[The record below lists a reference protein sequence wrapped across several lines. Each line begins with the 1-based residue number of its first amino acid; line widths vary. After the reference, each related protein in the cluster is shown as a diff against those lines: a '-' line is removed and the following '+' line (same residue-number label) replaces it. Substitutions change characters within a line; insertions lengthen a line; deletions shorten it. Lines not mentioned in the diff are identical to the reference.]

1 MADKVSCL
9 IIRGGSSKGVF
20 FDRDDL
26 PPSGPDRDR
35 VILNIYGS
43 PDNRQIDGLGGA
55 DKLTSKTAVMG
66 PPTRKDCDI
75 DYLFGQVMIDSP
87 DVEWESMCGNISAGA
102 AVYAVFKGYLPAGDA
117 EAVQFAIHQVN
128 TGRRLVAT
136 VPIAD
141 GLPAVAGNFVMGG
154 VPGTGAKIDLNF
166 ADFSG
171 CILHRGILPTGNPR
185 DEFNVP
191 GEGMVQASV
200 LDMGNFCIFVRA
212 ADVGLDHEQ
221 DIVACQSDTA
231 VIGRLEAIRK
241 VVAAEMGYIT
251 GPDADEQLRL
261 RMAPLL
267 FAVGRPRPYSTLN
280 GERIPP
286 DRYDLFSR
294 SITRGVYSKTHPGS
308 GSIGTGVSAG
318 IEGTIPHE
326 MAAGGPRPVGSN
338 FQLSVGHPGGTLTVD
353 ARLSKGADGSFQ
365 AERAVLGRTARVLME
380 GAALMSPGI
389 WPEER

>member
-1 MADKVSCL
+1 M
-9 IIRGGSSKGVF
+9 RGGSSKGVF
-20 FDRDDL
+20 FERDNL
-26 PPSGPDRDR
+26 PPPGPARDR

-43 PDNRQIDGLGGA
+43 PDKRQIDGLGGA

-102 AVYAVFKGYLPAGDA
+102 GVYAVYNGYVPIGDTG
-117 EAVQFAIHQVN
+117 AVQVAIHQVN

-136 VPIAD
+136 VPVAD
-141 GLPAVAGNFVMGG
+141 GLPAVAGDFFMGG
-154 VPGTGAKIDLNF
+154 VPGTGARIDLDF

-171 CILHRGILPTGNPR
+171 CILHRGLLPTGSPR
-185 DEFNVP
+185 NEFNVP
-191 GEGMVQASV
+191 GVGLVQASV

-221 DIVACQSDTA
+221 DIVTCQSDTA
-231 VIGRLEAIRK
+231 VITRLEAIRK
-241 VVAAEMGYIT
+241 VVAAEMDYIT

-267 FAVGRPRPYSTLN
+267 FAVGQPRPYHTLN
-280 GERIPP
+280 GELIAT

-294 SITRGVYSKTHPGS
+294 SITRGAYSKTHPGS
-308 GSIGTGVSAG
+308 GSIGTGVAAG
-318 IEGTIPHE
+318 IEGTIVFE
-326 MAAGGPRPVGSN
+326 MATGGPRPVGSP
-338 FQLSVGHPGGTLTVD
+338 FQLRVGHPSGTLSVD
-353 ARLSKGADGSFQ
+353 ARLGKGAEGSLQ
-365 AERAVLGRTARVLME
+365 VERAILGRTARVLME
-380 GAALMSPGI
+380 GAALLSPGI
-389 WPEER
+389 WPK